1 MSENKNFKSNQMNNL
16 INELK
21 DNFINFKSTEPSLIE
36 PINYPIHLSTTRV
49 QIINWIIFICDNLHF
64 NNQTLFR
71 SVIIFDKFLSKNPN
85 IDYNNQFILNLVAIA
100 CLSLATKLEEVNCNF
115 VTFLTDNVLNNP
127 ENKIYTHTDL
137 TKMEFFILK
146 TLKFKTLYST
156 ALDFN
161 SIYIQLFEYILN
173 AKEGKN
179 SNVLKNFIFVSEN
192 CLKNFLVNDMFI
204 NMSQSDMAFM
214 AFCQTINNFGMNKI
228 IINQI
233 QFIFSYGINGINP
246 KNKENDNDIN
256 MNKSNNYLTFSS
268 L

>member
-1 MSENKNFKSNQMNNL
+1 
-16 INELK
+16 
-21 DNFINFKSTEPSLIE
+21 
-36 PINYPIHLSTTRV
+36 
-49 QIINWIIFICDNLHF
+49 
-64 NNQTLFR
+64 
-71 SVIIFDKFLSKNPN
+71 
-85 IDYNNQFILNLVAIA
+85 
-100 CLSLATKLEEVNCNF
+100 
-115 VTFLTDNVLNNP
+115 
-127 ENKIYTHTDL
+127 
-137 TKMEFFILK
+137 MEFFILK

-179 SNVLKNFIFVSEN
+179 SNVLKNFIFVSES

-233 QFIFSYGINGINP
+233 QFIFSYGINGINS
-246 KNKENDNDIN
+246 KNQENDNDVN

>member
-1 MSENKNFKSNQMNNL
+1 MSEKKCFKNNQMNNL
-16 INELK
+16 ISELK
-21 DNFINFKSTEPSLIE
+21 DNFINYKSNEPSLIQ
-36 PINYPIHLSTTRV
+36 PTNYPIHISTTRV
-49 QIINWIIFICDNLHF
+49 QLINWLIFICDNLHF

-71 SVIIFDKFLSKNPN
+71 SVIIFDKFLSKNPK
-85 IDYNNQFILNLVAIA
+85 IEYNNQFALNLVAIA

-115 VTFLTDNVLNNP
+115 INFLTNNVLNTP
-127 ENKIYTHTDL
+127 EYQIYTQTDL

-161 SIYIQLFEYILN
+161 SIYIELFEYILN
-173 AKEGKN
+173 SKEGKN
-179 SNVLKNFIFVSEN
+179 TNVLKNFIFVSET

-204 NMSQSDMAFM
+204 NMSQSDIAFM
-214 AFCQTINNFGMNKI
+214 AFCQTINNFGMNQI

-233 QFIFSYGINGINP
+233 QFIFSYGINSKID
-246 KNKENDNDIN
+246 KEDNN
-256 MNKSNNYLTFSS
+256 LSMNKSNNYLTFSS